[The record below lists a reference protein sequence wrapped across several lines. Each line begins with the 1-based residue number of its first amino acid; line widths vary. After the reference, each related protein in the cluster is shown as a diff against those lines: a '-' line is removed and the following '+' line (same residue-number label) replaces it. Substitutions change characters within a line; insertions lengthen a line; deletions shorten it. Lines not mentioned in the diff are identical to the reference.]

1 MYDLIARPL
10 AFFYGLWPSYGG
22 SIVLLTLS
30 IMLVLVPL
38 TLKGTKSM
46 LAMQALQPELK
57 KLQAKYKDDRQKLN
71 EEMLKFYKENDINP
85 MSGCL
90 PLVLQM
96 PVFFFLYRT
105 LLGLTHRSN
114 YGLDMGSAVA
124 RATRNPKGGVWQQ
137 FGNFAPQHLDKSSK
151 LYTDLHA
158 TSQMRSFGINL
169 ADSAS
174 KSLGK
179 GLATAW
185 PFIVLVLAVAATS
198 YVQQKQ
204 VAGRNPQGAQMNP
217 QQAMLLKLMPAF
229 FAFISL
235 GLPAGIVVYFF
246 VSNLFRIGQQA
257 FITRTM
263 YGDNGILHATATE
276 VDKSSTKESAP
287 KPTGL
292 LARLGVDKETLPS
305 PSRVK
310 SSAST
315 GASVGGGKPARGA
328 AAKPSAKALT
338 PPKGTVTPPKSSR
351 TPTNGRAA
359 TPSRKAP
366 STPANRSR
374 NKKKRK

>member
-10 AFFYGLWPSYGG
+10 AFFYTLWPSYGG
-22 SIVLLTLS
+22 AIVLLTLS
-30 IMLVLVPL
+30 IMLILVPL
-38 TLKGTKSM
+38 TLKGTRSM
-46 LAMQALQPELK
+46 LAMQALQPEMK
-57 KLQAKYKDDRQKLN
+57 KLQDKYKDDRQKLN
-71 EEMLKFYKENDINP
+71 EEMLKFYKENNINP
-85 MSGCL
+85 VSGCL
-90 PLVLQM
+90 PLLLQM

-105 LLGLTHRSN
+105 LAGLTHRAA
-114 YGLDMGSAVA
+114 YGQDVGAAVA
-124 RATRNPKGGVWQQ
+124 RTVTRANGGVWQQ

-151 LYTDLHA
+151 LYTNLHGQ
-158 TSQMRSFGINL
+158 SQMKSFGINL

-174 KSLGK
+174 KSLSHGI
-179 GLATAW
+179 GTAW
-185 PFIVLVLAVAATS
+185 PFILLVLAVAGTS

-204 VAGRNPQGAQMNP
+204 VAGRTQGAQMNP

-263 YGDNGILHATATE
+263 YGDNGILHATGAE
-276 VDKSSTKESAP
+276 VDKTSTKAAAAP

-292 LARLGVDKETLPS
+292 LARLGVDKNSLPN
-305 PSRVK
+305 PSRAK
-310 SSAST
+310 RETIST
-315 GASVGGGKPARGA
+315 GGKPARGA
-328 AAKPSAKALT
+328 AAKPPPKALT
-338 PPKGTVTPPKSSR
+338 PPKGTATPPKSTKS
-351 TPTNGRAA
+351 TANGKGA

-366 STPANRSR
+366 PTPANRSR

>member
-10 AFFYGLWPSYGG
+10 AFFYSLWPSYGG
-22 SIVLLTLS
+22 AIILLTLS
-30 IMLVLVPL
+30 IMLVLLPL
-38 TLKGTKSM
+38 TLKGTRSM

-90 PLVLQM
+90 PLLLQM

-105 LLGLTHRSN
+105 LLGLTHRSA
-114 YGLDMGSAVA
+114 YGQDMGVAVS
-124 RATRNPKGGVWQQ
+124 RATTGVKSGVWEQ

-151 LYTDLHA
+151 LYQDLHGG
-158 TSQMRSFGINL
+158 SQMRSFGVNL

-174 KSLGK
+174 KSLSHGI
-179 GLATAW
+179 GRAW

-204 VAGRNPQGAQMNP
+204 VAGRNPQGSQMNS
-217 QQAMLLKLMPAF
+217 QQQMLLKLMPAF

-246 VSNLFRIGQQA
+246 ISNVFRIGQQA
-257 FITRTM
+257 LITRTM
-263 YGDNGILHATATE
+263 YGDNGILHATAVE
-276 VDKSSTKESAP
+276 SDKSSTKTAP
-287 KPTGL
+287 AKPSGL
-292 LARLGVDKETLPS
+292 LARLGVDKDTLPS

-310 SSAST
+310 AEAGT
-315 GASVGGGKPARGA
+315 RTGKPARGA
-328 AAKPSAKALT
+328 AAKPPSKAVT
-338 PPKGTVTPPKSSR
+338 PPKGAPTPSKGSKPAA
-351 TPTNGRAA
+351 NGKASA
-359 TPSRKAP
+359 PSRKAP
-366 STPANRSR
+366 APANRSR